1 MRDRAGQRQKEPIV
15 TWVVVLAVGAGSF
28 VFRLAPLLLL
38 QRISLTERA
47 DRVIRHAGTAAI
59 TALIVV
65 STKSSATGTATLP
78 TVLAVAA
85 GVVLAAGGVSMLRL
99 VVCGGGI
106 YACSLMVVDLLAR

>member
-1 MRDRAGQRQKEPIV
+1 V

-47 DRVIRHAGTAAI
+47 DRLIRHAGTAAI
-59 TALIVV
+59 TALIVG
-65 STKSSATGTATLP
+65 STKNSATGTAAIPTL
-78 TVLAVAA
+78 LAVAA

-99 VVCGGGI
+99 VVYGGGI
-106 YACSLMVVDLLAR
+106 WASSLLVVDLLAR

>member
-1 MRDRAGQRQKEPIV
+1 MRYRAGERQEEPIV

-28 VFRLAPLLLL
+28 VFRLGPLLLL
-38 QRISLTERA
+38 QRISLTGRA

-65 STKSSATGTATLP
+65 STKSSATGTGAIPTL
-78 TVLAVAA
+78 LAVAA
-85 GVVLAAGGVSMLRL
+85 GVVLAARGVSLLRL

-106 YACSLMVVDLLAR
+106 YACSLLVVDLLAR

>member
-1 MRDRAGQRQKEPIV
+1 M

-28 VFRLAPLLLL
+28 VFRLGPLLLL

-47 DRVIRHAGTAAI
+47 GGVLRHAGNAAI

-65 STKSSATGTATLP
+65 STKNGATGTAALP
-78 TVLAVAA
+78 TLLAVAA
-85 GVVLAAGGVSMLRL
+85 GVVLAARGVSMVRL

-106 YACSLMVVDLLAR
+106 YACSLIVVDLVAP